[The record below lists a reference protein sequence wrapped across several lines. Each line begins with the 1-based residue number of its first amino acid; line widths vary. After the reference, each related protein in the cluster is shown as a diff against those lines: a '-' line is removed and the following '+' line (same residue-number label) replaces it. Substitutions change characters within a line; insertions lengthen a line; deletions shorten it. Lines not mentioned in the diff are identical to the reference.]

1 MTYKE
6 LLKQLEKL
14 SKEQLNLTVA
24 FKSKDRCG
32 AVTEI
37 KTTKEKWLCDN
48 WSPLHFRLAPESQ
61 LITERQDGKE
71 HWGPEEWYLYNFWCD
86 QLQKTSEVFK
96 KDGVYLEIEDDQ
108 RIDPKDTLMDL

>member
-1 MTYKE
+1 MTYEELKE
-6 LLKQLEKL
+6 KLEKL
-14 SKEQLNLTVA
+14 SKEQLNQTVA

-37 KTTKEKWLCDN
+37 KTAKEKWLCDN
-48 WSPLHFRLAPESQ
+48 WSPIHFRLAPESQ

-71 HWGPEEWYLYNFWCD
+71 HWGLEEWHLYNFWYD

-96 KDGVYLEIEDDQ
+96 KDGVYLEIEDDS